1 MTTNTKY
8 ARLLSATKHYIFLL
22 PLASLF
28 LLAAC
33 SSGGGSN
40 PSAKTSLSNL
50 SIADATAFEGAG
62 AVELV
67 VTLNPT
73 SNSAIFFDYRTQD
86 GSASATFDYLSVT
99 KKTASITAGDNTTT
113 IRVAIIDDKEVEDT
127 ESFVV
132 EILQPSSNSI
142 LDTATATIK
151 IDDLP
156 SLAITGSS
164 ASEDA
169 GRIKFTASLSE
180 AFPGNIV
187 SFDYATRPISAS
199 ADIDYTSV
207 SSTASIQAGNTTA
220 EIFVDIINDT
230 NTEGDEVFE
239 VKISNPVNHPV
250 RATISK
256 ELALGV
262 IKGELPSLFIADA
275 TALENA
281 GRIKFV
287 VTLSQ
292 PLNKTLSF
300 DYRTIDTGSASAD
313 LDYTSV
319 SSGKASRATIDI
331 GDTTAEIFI
340 NIINDASV
348 EDDETFYL
356 AISSTQNI
364 SISRAQATATI
375 KIDELPSLAITD
387 ATALEG
393 AGSIKFLVSLSEAF
407 AGNIVSFNYR
417 IIAGSA
423 SADLDYLP
431 YPRTVSIN
439 AGDTTT
445 ELSVAIINDTLI
457 EDDETLFVV
466 ITNPYNATINEN
478 RASATGTIKI
488 DDLPMLT
495 IADATA
501 LESDS
506 SIKFTVSLSEAFPGN
521 DVSFDYHTIA
531 GSAIAGD
538 DYTAVVDTTS
548 ISAGDTTAEI
558 FIYIINDTLVE
569 DDETFALVI
578 ANPHNATIT
587 KDRGTATIKIDDLP
601 SLSIKD
607 ATTLESAGRIK
618 FTVSLSEVFPG
629 NLVSLSYETMPSS
642 ASADLDYASSVGTAS
657 IQAGEATTEIVIKIV
672 NDTLIEDDETFFVKI
687 SNPINATIDKNRA
700 RATATIKIDD
710 LPSLAIAN
718 ATAADNAE
726 LIKFTV
732 SLSEAFVGNPVFF
745 DYATR
750 PISASADI
758 DYTSVSSTTSI
769 SAGDTTTE
777 IVIELIDDTN
787 TEGDEGDEV
796 FEVKISNPV
805 NHPVRATIS
814 KELALGVIKG
824 ELASLFIADATTL
837 ENAGR
842 IKFVVTLSQL
852 QPETVVSFDY
862 RTIAGSASATIDYT
876 SSVGTANI
884 QSGETKAEIFIDII
898 NDASVED
905 DEIFYLAISST
916 QSNIP
921 ISRARATATIKI
933 DDIPSL
939 AIADAT
945 AFEDAGRIKFTASL
959 SEAFPGN
966 LVSFDYETI
975 PGSAS
980 AHLDYTPF
988 SNRISIAAGETK
1000 TEIFIDIINDAII
1013 EDDETFALVIA
1024 NPHNASITRDRAT
1037 ATIKINDLSLSIADA
1052 SAFENEG
1059 SIKLT
1064 VSLSAPF
1071 PSNKA
1076 VVFNYRTLETTSA
1089 NSASSGDDYTS
1100 VVAGRATIAAGETS
1114 TEIVI
1119 ELSDDSEVEDEES
1132 FLVVISPNQLDI
1144 PIKRASATATIKIDD
1159 IPSLSIA
1166 GSSAEEENE
1175 DGSISFLVTL
1185 SEAFPGNDVSFDYHT
1200 IPSSASTQDYTSVAS
1215 SRASIQAGELTTNIF
1230 IDISNDSLPEDD
1242 ETFMVIISN
1251 PYNATIDK
1259 NRASAIGTIK
1269 INDLSLSIADS
1280 SVKENVGSIKF
1291 TVSLSSPFPS
1301 NKAVVFNYRTL
1312 ETTSANSASSGDD
1325 YTSVVAGRA
1334 TINIDDTTTE
1344 IVIDLSDDSIIEDDE
1359 TFLVIIS
1366 TNQLDIPIS
1375 RASATA
1381 TIKIDDLPSLSIA
1394 GSSAEEENEDGS
1406 ISFLVTLSEAFPGND
1421 VSFDYH
1427 TIPISASTQDYTS
1440 VVAGRASIQASYT
1453 ATKIVIDISDD
1464 TLVEDAETFLVVIS
1478 SPYNATI
1485 DISQATGTIKISDLS
1500 LSIADSSV
1508 KENVGSIK
1516 FTVSLSALFP
1526 SSKDVVFNYHTID
1539 TGSAIAGTDY
1549 TSIIS
1554 GRATI
1559 DIGKTSTEIMI
1570 DISDDSIVEDIETFL
1585 VEISSPQPNIPIS
1598 IARAKASIKIDDLPS
1613 LSIAGSSAAEKDGT
1627 ISFLVTLSEAFP
1639 GNDVSFDYKTIE
1651 IADSASA
1658 DTDYT
1663 SKAGRATIASGELT
1677 TSIFINLNDDILVED
1692 IEIFLVEISNPY
1704 NATIDKNRA
1713 KATGTIEIDEL
1724 PSLSIA
1730 NASAFESAGSIKFRV
1745 SLSEAFPGNDVSFDY
1760 RTIAGSAMADI
1771 DYTNTSDTTSIKA
1784 GDTTAEIFI
1793 KITQDPNEESDEVFS
1808 VEISNPTNASIG
1820 TGLARGVITG
1830 EIPILFITGGSAK
1843 ESAGSIKFLVT
1854 LSRKIEKDVSFDY
1867 ETIDTGSA
1875 SADLDYTSI
1884 NARATIS
1891 SGSTTT
1897 DILIGIITDAS
1908 TEDAETFIVEIS
1920 NPSNATIDISQAT
1933 GTIKIN
1939 GLSLSIA
1946 DASAFEDA
1954 GSIKLRVSLSEPF
1967 PSRKAVVFNYE
1978 TRDTGSPNSAIAG
1991 ADYTSVV
1998 DGRATIDIG
2007 QTSTEIMIDISD
2019 DSIVEDIESF
2029 LVVISPNQL
2038 DIPIGRA
2045 SATATI
2051 KIDDLPSLSIAGSSV
2066 AENAGVVTFTASLS
2080 ERFPGNLVSFDY
2092 QTKKGSANNKIVWQ
2106 EALATTTSTERW
2118 ATRKAHQTVVFNNR
2132 MWVLGGIDNDD
2143 NRLNDVWSSSNGTNW
2158 AMATAD
2164 AGWTARYYHT
2174 SVVFN
2179 NRMWVLGGLLYSS
2192 IVRNDIWDSTN
2203 GADWNRVKDNNNIG
2217 WETRY
2222 LHSSVVFDGK
2232 IWVLGGY
2239 DGSNNK
2245 NDVWYSAD
2253 GINWSEAT
2261 SDAGWS
2267 ARWGHS
2273 SVVFDDKIWVLGGN
2287 AGGHKNDVWYSAD
2300 GINWT
2305 RATTNAAWEARNF
2318 HTSVVFDDKIWVLGG
2333 QNALR
2338 IRLND
2343 VWYSSNGADWSRLT
2357 AELSWDA
2364 RDGHSSVVFDDKI
2377 WVLGGQNNRPNV
2389 LNDIHFAYATGDYL
2403 SASSTGTIL
2412 GGEHSTTI
2420 DITLLDDDILE
2431 LTDESFDIIIS
2442 QPLNA
2447 TINAISGDNQATA
2460 TILADTASWSEAT
2473 SDASWSA
2480 RYAHSSVVF
2489 DNKIWVLGGSSSGS
2503 NTSDVWYSSNGIN
2516 WARATTDADWEARSS
2531 QSSVVFGNKIWV
2543 LGGRD
2548 NQGDKDDVWY
2558 STNGKNW
2565 SKASTSNIWSARQ
2578 NHSSVVFRDKMWVLG
2593 GRDNQGDKK
2602 DVWYSTDGN
2611 NWSEVST
2618 SNIWSAR
2625 QNHSSVAYKGRVWIL
2640 GGNDG
2645 SYKNDVWSSN
2655 DGSSWA
2661 EATTDANWE
2670 ARSEHSSV
2678 VFDNKMWV
2686 LGGSD
2691 GSDKNDV
2698 WYSTDG
2704 KNWSE
2709 VTTSSIWDARDA
2721 HSSVV
2726 FRDKIWVLGGKDNIA
2741 NKNDVWF
2748 LSELDEQ

>member
-1 MTTNTKY
+1 M
-8 ARLLSATKHYIFLL
+8 
-22 PLASLF
+22 
-28 LLAAC
+28 
-33 SSGGGSN
+33 
-40 PSAKTSLSNL
+40 
-50 SIADATAFEGAG
+50 
-62 AVELV
+62 
-67 VTLNPT
+67 
-73 SNSAIFFDYRTQD
+73 
-86 GSASATFDYLSVT
+86 
-99 KKTASITAGDNTTT
+99 
-113 IRVAIIDDKEVEDT
+113 
-127 ESFVV
+127 
-132 EILQPSSNSI
+132 
-142 LDTATATIK
+142 
-151 IDDLP
+151 
-156 SLAITGSS
+156 
-164 ASEDA
+164 
-169 GRIKFTASLSE
+169 SE

-207 SSTASIQAGNTTA
+207 SSTASIQSGNTTA
-220 EIFVDIINDT
+220 EIFVDIINDASI
-230 NTEGDEVFE
+230 EGDEVFE
-239 VKISNPVNHPV
+239 VKISNPVN
-250 RATISK
+250 ATISK

-262 IKGELPSLFIADA
+262 IKGELASLFIADA

-292 PLNKTLSF
+292 PLSKTLSF
-300 DYRTIDTGSASAD
+300 DYRTIAGSASAD

-319 SSGKASRATIDI
+319 SSGRASRATIDI

-445 ELSVAIINDTLI
+445 ELSIAIINDTLI

-466 ITNPYNATINEN
+466 ITNPLNATINDDK
-478 RASATGTIKI
+478 ASATGTIKI

-495 IADATA
+495 ITDATA

-687 SNPINATIDKNRA
+687 SNPINATIDENRA

-718 ATAADNAE
+718 ASATDNAE

-814 KELALGVIKG
+814 NELALGVIKG

-876 SSVGTANI
+876 SSVGTAIINA
-884 QSGETKAEIFIDII
+884 GETKAEILIDII

-921 ISRARATATIKI
+921 ISRERATATIKI

-975 PGSAS
+975 PISAS

-1076 VVFNYRTLETTSA
+1076 VVFNYRTLDIASA
-1089 NSASSGDDYTS
+1089 IAGVDYTS

-1119 ELSDDSEVEDEES
+1119 DLSDDSEVEDEES

-1144 PIKRASATATIKIDD
+1144 PIKRATATATIKIDD

-1215 SRASIQAGELTTNIF
+1215 SRASIQAGELTTNIV

-1280 SVKENVGSIKF
+1280 SVKENVGSIKL

-1301 NKAVVFNYRTL
+1301 SKAVVFNYRTL

-1334 TINIDDTTTE
+1334 TIDIDDTTTE

-1366 TNQLDIPIS
+1366 TNQLDIPIK

-1381 TIKIDDLPSLSIA
+1381 TIKIDDIPSLSIA

-1464 TLVEDAETFLVVIS
+1464 TLVEDAETFMVVIS
-1478 SPYNATI
+1478 NPYNATI

-1539 TGSAIAGTDY
+1539 TGSAIAGADY

-1677 TSIFINLNDDILVED
+1677 TSIFINLNDDSLVED
-1692 IEIFLVEISNPY
+1692 IETFLVEISNPH

-1713 KATGTIEIDEL
+1713 RAIGTIEIDDK
-1724 PSLSIA
+1724 PILSITGSS
-1730 NASAFESAGSIKFRV
+1730 ASESAGSIKFRV

-1771 DYTNTSDTTSIKA
+1771 DYTSTSDTTSIKA

-1793 KITQDPNEESDEVFS
+1793 KITQDIYEESDEVFS

-1820 TGLARGVITG
+1820 KGLASGFITG

-1967 PSRKAVVFNYE
+1967 PSRKAVAFNYE

-1998 DGRATIDIG
+1998 AGKATIDIG
-2007 QTSTEIMIDISD
+2007 QTSTEIMIDIIN
-2019 DSIVEDIESF
+2019 DSIVEDDESF

-2038 DIPIGRA
+2038 DIPISEPQAIA
-2045 SATATI
+2045 SI

-2118 ATRKAHQTVVFNNR
+2118 SARNAHQAVVFKNR
-2132 MWVLGGIDNDD
+2132 MWVLGGNGIGN
-2143 NRLNDVWSSSNGTNW
+2143 NKLSDVWYSSNGISWT
-2158 AMATAD
+2158 MATAN
-2164 AGWTARYYHT
+2164 AGWGARSKHQAL
-2174 SVVFN
+2174 VFK
-2179 NRMWVLGGLLYSS
+2179 NRMWVLGGFKLGDGARAS
-2192 IVRNDIWDSTN
+2192 RDIWDSTN
-2203 GADWNRVKDNNNIG
+2203 GADWRQVTSDAAWSGVRITSVVYNNKMWIIDGTNTNGKLRIWDSTNG
-2217 WETRY
+2217 ADWRQATSNAAFPTR
-2222 LHSSVVFDGK
+2222 LSRSSVVFDGK
-2232 IWVLGGY
+2232 IWLLGGK
-2239 DGSNNK
+2239 DQGGISHQ
-2245 NDVWYSAD
+2245 NDVWYSTNGAD
-2253 GINWSEAT
+2253 W
-2261 SDAGWS
+2261 
-2267 ARWGHS
+2267 HL
-2273 SVVFDDKIWVLGGN
+2273 V
-2287 AGGHKNDVWYSAD
+2287 
-2300 GINWT
+2300 
-2305 RATTNAAWEARNF
+2305 TTNAAWSKRVE
-2318 HTSVVFDDKIWVLGG
+2318 HTTLVFDGKMWLLGG
-2333 QNALR
+2333 QVLDVKNKYQ
-2338 IRLND
+2338 ND
-2343 VWYSSNGADWSRLT
+2343 VYYSSNGADWSRLT
-2357 AELSWDA
+2357 AESSWEA
-2364 RDGHSSVVFDDKI
+2364 RENSSSVVFDNKI
-2377 WVLGGQNNRPNV
+2377 WVLGGRSSSRK
-2389 LNDIHFAYATGDYL
+2389 NDIHFAYATGDYL

-2412 GGEHSTTI
+2412 GGERSTTI

-2442 QPLNA
+2442 QPINA
-2447 TINAISGDNQATA
+2447 TIDAISGDNQATA
-2460 TILADTASWSEAT
+2460 SILADTASWARAT
-2473 SDASWSA
+2473 SDAGWEA
-2480 RYAHSSVVF
+2480 RNSHSSVVF
-2489 DNKIWVLGGSSSGS
+2489 KDKIWVLGGSSSGS

-2516 WARATTDADWEARSS
+2516 WARATTDAGWEARSS
-2531 QSSVVFGNKIWV
+2531 QSSVVFGNEIWV
-2543 LGGRD
+2543 LGNSNWWSSQNGVAWTKSTEKKSWEARSGQSLVVFSNEVWLLGGSD
-2548 NQGDKDDVWY
+2548 TGTLKNDVWY
-2558 STNGKNW
+2558 YTIALNNRFRKVRVW
-2565 SKASTSNIWSARQ
+2565 RELKADDDNNDNWSARQ
-2578 NHSSVVFRDKMWVLG
+2578 NHSSVV
-2593 GRDNQGDKK
+2593 
-2602 DVWYSTDGN
+2602 
-2611 NWSEVST
+2611 
-2618 SNIWSAR
+2618 
-2625 QNHSSVAYKGRVWIL
+2625 YKGRVWVL

-2645 SYKNDVWSSN
+2645 SYKNDVWSST

-2704 KNWSE
+2704 KNWSK
-2709 VTTSSIWDARDA
+2709 VTTSSSIWDARDA

-2748 LSELDEQ
+2748 LSEQ

>member
-1 MTTNTKY
+1 M
-8 ARLLSATKHYIFLL
+8 
-22 PLASLF
+22 
-28 LLAAC
+28 
-33 SSGGGSN
+33 
-40 PSAKTSLSNL
+40 
-50 SIADATAFEGAG
+50 
-62 AVELV
+62 
-67 VTLNPT
+67 
-73 SNSAIFFDYRTQD
+73 
-86 GSASATFDYLSVT
+86 
-99 KKTASITAGDNTTT
+99 
-113 IRVAIIDDKEVEDT
+113 
-127 ESFVV
+127 
-132 EILQPSSNSI
+132 
-142 LDTATATIK
+142 
-151 IDDLP
+151 
-156 SLAITGSS
+156 
-164 ASEDA
+164 
-169 GRIKFTASLSE
+169 SE

-199 ADIDYTSV
+199 ATIDYTSV
-207 SSTASIQAGNTTA
+207 SSTASIQSGNTTA
-220 EIFVDIINDT
+220 EIFVDIINDASI
-230 NTEGDEVFE
+230 EGDEVFE
-239 VKISNPVNHPV
+239 VKISNPVN
-250 RATISK
+250 TIISN

-292 PLNKTLSF
+292 PLSKTLSF

-445 ELSVAIINDTLI
+445 ELSIAIINDTLI

-466 ITNPYNATINEN
+466 ITNPLNATINEN

-538 DYTAVVDTTS
+538 DYTAVFDTTS

-657 IQAGEATTEIVIKIV
+657 ISAGEATTEIVIKIV

-687 SNPINATIDKNRA
+687 SNPINATIDENRA

-862 RTIAGSASATIDYT
+862 HTIAGSASATIDYT
-876 SSVGTANI
+876 SSVGTAIINA
-884 QSGETKAEIFIDII
+884 GETNTEILIDII

-939 AIADAT
+939 TIADAT

-975 PGSAS
+975 PISAS

-1076 VVFNYRTLETTSA
+1076 VVFNYHTLDIASA
-1089 NSASSGDDYTS
+1089 IAGVDYTS
-1100 VVAGRATIAAGETS
+1100 VIAGRATIAAGETS

-1159 IPSLSIA
+1159 LPSLSIA
-1166 GSSAEEENE
+1166 GSSAAEENKE
-1175 DGSISFLVTL
+1175 GSISFLVTL

-1215 SRASIQAGELTTNIF
+1215 SRASIQAGELTTNIV

-1280 SVKENVGSIKF
+1280 SVKENVGSIKL
-1291 TVSLSSPFPS
+1291 TVSLSAPFPS
-1301 NKAVVFNYRTL
+1301 SKAVVFNYRTL

-1366 TNQLDIPIS
+1366 TNQLDIPIK

-1539 TGSAIAGTDY
+1539 TGSAIAGADY

-1677 TSIFINLNDDILVED
+1677 TSIFINLNDDSLVED
-1692 IEIFLVEISNPY
+1692 IETFLVEISNPH

-1713 KATGTIEIDEL
+1713 RAIGTIEIDDK
-1724 PSLSIA
+1724 PILSITGSS
-1730 NASAFESAGSIKFRV
+1730 ASESAGSIKFRV

-1771 DYTNTSDTTSIKA
+1771 DYTSTSDTTSIKA

-1793 KITQDPNEESDEVFS
+1793 KITQDIYEESDEVFS

-1820 TGLARGVITG
+1820 KGLASGFITG

-1867 ETIDTGSA
+1867 ETRDTGSA

-1967 PSRKAVVFNYE
+1967 PSRKAVAFNYR
-1978 TRDTGSPNSAIAG
+1978 TQDTGSPNSAIAG

-1998 DGRATIDIG
+1998 TGRATIDIG
-2007 QTSTEIMIDISD
+2007 QTSTEIMIDIID

-2038 DIPIGRA
+2038 DIPISRA
-2045 SATATI
+2045 SATASI

-2066 AENAGVVTFTASLS
+2066 AENAGIVTFTASLS
-2080 ERFPGNLVSFDY
+2080 ESFPHNTDVSFDY

-2106 EALATTTSTERW
+2106 QALATTTSPERW
-2118 ATRKAHQTVVFNNR
+2118 AARDSHQTVVFKNR
-2132 MWVLGGIDNDD
+2132 MWVLGGSDGSDK
-2143 NRLNDVWSSSNGTNW
+2143 NDVWYSSNGKSW
-2158 AMATAD
+2158 AMATAS
-2164 AGWTARYYHT
+2164 AGWRARSGHRAL
-2174 SVVFN
+2174 VFK
-2179 NRMWVLGGLLYSS
+2179 NRMWVLGGFEGDDPK
-2192 IVRNDIWDSTN
+2192 NDVWDSTN
-2203 GADWNRVKDNNNIG
+2203 GADWNEVKADNDVAWRGGSHHTSVVYNNKMWVIGDGRTKRVWNSTNGADWHPVTSNAA
-2217 WETRY
+2217 WTARSSQ
-2222 LHSSVVFDGK
+2222 SSVVFDGK
-2232 IWVLGGY
+2232 MWLLGGQSE
-2239 DGSNNK
+2239 GFASFK
-2245 NDVWYSAD
+2245 NDVWYSTNGVDWYPATTNVPWSKRIRYTAVVFDGKMWVLGGQGIGEKRQNDVYYSSNGAD
-2253 GINWSEAT
+2253 WSRLATESSWEA
-2261 SDAGWS
+2261 
-2267 ARWGHS
+2267 RYGHS
-2273 SVVFDDKIWVLGGN
+2273 SVVFDDKIWVLGG
-2287 AGGHKNDVWYSAD
+2287 
-2300 GINWT
+2300 
-2305 RATTNAAWEARNF
+2305 
-2318 HTSVVFDDKIWVLGG
+2318 SVSPRK
-2333 QNALR
+2333 
-2338 IRLND
+2338 
-2343 VWYSSNGADWSRLT
+2343 
-2357 AELSWDA
+2357 
-2364 RDGHSSVVFDDKI
+2364 
-2377 WVLGGQNNRPNV
+2377 
-2389 LNDIHFAYATGDYL
+2389 NDIHFAYAAGDYL

-2412 GGEHSTTI
+2412 GGARSTTI

-2442 QPLNA
+2442 QPINA
-2447 TINAISGDNQATA
+2447 TIDAISGDNQATA
-2460 TILADTASWSEAT
+2460 SILADTASWARAT
-2473 SDASWSA
+2473 SDAGWEA
-2480 RYAHSSVVF
+2480 RSSHSSVVF

-2516 WARATTDADWEARSS
+2516 WARATTNAGWEARSS
-2531 QSSVVFGNKIWV
+2531 QSSVVFDDEIWV
-2543 LGGRD
+2543 LGNSNWWSSQNGVAWTKSTEKKSWEARSGQSLIVFRNEVWLLGGSD
-2548 NQGDKDDVWY
+2548 AGALKNDVWNY
-2558 STNGKNW
+2558 ATEADFNIFFIVTAWRKL
-2565 SKASTSNIWSARQ
+2565 KA
-2578 NHSSVVFRDKMWVLG
+2578 DDD
-2593 GRDNQGDKK
+2593 DNN
-2602 DVWYSTDGN
+2602 S
-2611 NWSEVST
+2611 
-2618 SNIWSAR
+2618 WSAR
-2625 QNHSSVAYKGRVWIL
+2625 QNHSSVAYKGKVWIL

-2645 SYKNDVWSSN
+2645 SYKNDVWYST
-2655 DGSSWA
+2655 DGISWA